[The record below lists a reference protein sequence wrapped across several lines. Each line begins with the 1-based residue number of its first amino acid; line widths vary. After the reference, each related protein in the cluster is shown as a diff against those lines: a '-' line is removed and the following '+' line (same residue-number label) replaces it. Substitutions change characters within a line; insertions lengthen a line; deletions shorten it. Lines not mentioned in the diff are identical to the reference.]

1 MGKYDFELDLSGQN
15 SLLLILEQI
24 KPGSIILEFGPANG
38 RLTKYLK
45 QVLHCKMY
53 LVELDEAA
61 GKEAL
66 QYAEDL
72 VVGDAEKYELWLERY
87 RTIKFDYILFP
98 DILEHLRN
106 PKQLLIN
113 SKLLLKENGSMLMS
127 VPNMAHNSVMI
138 NLLNNNLEYS
148 STGLLDNTH
157 IYFFTKNGLEKML
170 RQSGLHVSKRFATYQ
185 KTELSE
191 VLANK
196 KDVAGISE
204 NYWKNRPYG
213 EVYQY
218 VYEVKKNIEYL
229 DEVENY
235 LQTTI
240 SSPQIQVYLK
250 NEDGYSEERIIN
262 KKLQNCEG
270 INFYQ
275 YTFQNVQ
282 MEVRIDPLDTCG
294 IVVLKRLE
302 TEASDCKLD
311 ILSDNADYKIGNYYF
326 FHHEDPQFYIGDKNG
341 KGFEHLN
348 IEFECLTAGDL
359 ELVNKIRKVLQE
371 ELILEKTKLQEKL
384 AEEETKFNERVQTI
398 YETSEKRTQMYIAEK
413 ELENNK
419 LQESIQE
426 EYTLR
431 LREQKIKAEKAEME
445 NEELKTKLK
454 ENENYINA
462 FKNLL
467 VEKEKKY
474 CEVQAVLDAVYN
486 SKTWRLNQF
495 FAKLMKRK

>member
-1 MGKYDFELDLSGQN
+1 MGKYDFELDLTGQN

-24 KPGSIILEFGPANG
+24 KPGSTILEFGPANG
-38 RLTKYLK
+38 RLTKYLN
-45 QVLHCKMY
+45 QILHCNMY

-72 VVGDAEKYELWLERY
+72 VVGDAEKYELWLDRY

-113 SKLLLKENGSMLMS
+113 AKLLLKENGSMIMS

-157 IYFFTKNGLEKML
+157 IYFFTKNGLENMVG
-170 RQSGLHVSKRFATYQ
+170 QAGLHVTKRFATYE
-185 KTELSE
+185 KTEMSE
-191 VLANK
+191 VLA
-196 KDVAGISE
+196 DVKEVSGISE
-204 NYWKNRPYG
+204 TYWKKRPYG

-218 VYEVKKNIEYL
+218 VYEVKKNIEYSG
-229 DEVENY
+229 EAENY

-240 SSPQIQVYLK
+240 SSPQIQIYLK
-250 NEDGYSEERIIN
+250 NEEGYSEERRIN
-262 KKLQNCEG
+262 KNLQNCDG
-270 INFYQ
+270 INSYQ
-275 YTFQNVQ
+275 YTFQNMQ
-282 MEVRIDPLDTCG
+282 TEVRVDPLDVCG
-294 IVVLKRLE
+294 IVVLRRLE
-302 TEASDCKLD
+302 TETSDCKLD

-326 FHHEDPQFYIGDKNG
+326 FYHEDPQFYIGDKAG
-341 KGFEHLN
+341 IGFENLS
-348 IEFECLTAGDL
+348 IEFECLVVGDF

-371 ELILEKTKLQEKL
+371 ELTLEEKRLQEKL
-384 AEEETKFNERVQTI
+384 AAEETKFNEKIQTI
-398 YETSEKRTQMYIAEK
+398 
-413 ELENNK
+413 LENNK
-419 LQESIQE
+419 LQELMQE
-426 EYTLR
+426 EYMFK

-474 CEVQAVLDAVYN
+474 CETQAVLDAVYN
-486 SKTWRLNQF
+486 SKTWKLNQF